1 MCMESPQESRQEEV
15 INPIDPDAV
24 AENPAFLPYA
34 HTVGGAVVR
43 PEDKGK
49 LQGRSITAMEQ
60 QTQRQMQQ
68 LYEQMDLLARQAKSL
83 QARVDVSYKIYLAG
97 LSFEPVIGQVYYF
110 YQRANGSHL
119 LSMISPEEWGRSPQK
134 PECLAKVQLLGDHT
148 WDVLEA
154 FSDLL

>member
-1 MCMESPQESRQEEV
+1 MESPQDSNPKEFV
-15 INPIDPDAV
+15 NPIDPDAV

-34 HTVGGAVVR
+34 HTVGGAVIR

-49 LQGRSITAMEQ
+49 LQGQSITAMEQ
-60 QTQRQMQQ
+60 QTQRQMHQI
-68 LYEQMDLLARQAKSL
+68 YEQMDLLAKQAKAL

-119 LSMISPEEWGRSPQK
+119 VSMISPEEWGRSLQK
-134 PECLAKVQLLGDHT
+134 PECLAKIQLLGDHT
-148 WDVLEA
+148 WDVLETY
-154 FSDLL
+154 SEEL

>member
-1 MCMESPQESRQEEV
+1 MESHKDKDANQFV
-15 INPIDPDAV
+15 NPIDSDSV

-34 HTVGGAVVR
+34 HTVGGAVIR

-68 LYEQMDLLARQAKSL
+68 IYEQMDLLAKQAKTL
-83 QARVDVSYKIYLAG
+83 QSRVEISYKIYLAG

-110 YQRANGSHL
+110 YQRGNGSHMV
-119 LSMISPEEWGRSPQK
+119 SMISPEEWGRSLQK
-134 PECLAKVQLLGDHT
+134 PECLAKIQLLGDHT
-148 WDVLEA
+148 WDVLTTYAEG
-154 FSDLL
+154 L

>member
-1 MCMESPQESRQEEV
+1 MESQQDPKTKEFV
-15 INPIDPDAV
+15 NPIDPDSV

-34 HTVGGAVVR
+34 HTVGGAVIR

-68 LYEQMDLLARQAKSL
+68 IYQQMDLLAKQAKAL

-119 LSMISPEEWGRSPQK
+119 VSMISPEEWGRSLQK
-134 PECLAKVQLLGDHT
+134 PECLAKIQLLGDHT
-148 WDVLEA
+148 WDVLET
-154 FSDLL
+154 FSDSL

>member
-1 MCMESPQESRQEEV
+1 MESPKENIPPPIV
-15 INPIDPDAV
+15 NPIDPDSV

-34 HTVGGAVVR
+34 HTVGGAVIR

-68 LYEQMDLLARQAKSL
+68 IYEQMDLLAKQAKSL
-83 QARVDVSYKIYLAG
+83 QARVDISYKIYQAG

-119 LSMISPEEWGRSPQK
+119 VSMISPEEWGRSPQK
-134 PECLAKVQLLGDHT
+134 PECIAKIQLLGDHT
-148 WDVLEA
+148 WDVQETYADYLQ
-154 FSDLL
+154 